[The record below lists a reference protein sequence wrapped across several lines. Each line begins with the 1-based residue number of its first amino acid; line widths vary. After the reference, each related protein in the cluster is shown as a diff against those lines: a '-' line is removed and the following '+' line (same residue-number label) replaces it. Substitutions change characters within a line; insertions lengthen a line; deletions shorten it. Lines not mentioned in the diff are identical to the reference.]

1 MTDNAMENAAHRSR
15 ALTATIATV
24 GVLAFFLVLFFSSV
38 AGLTPV
44 GVAATS
50 ALAMAVISTPILYLV
65 WYRPLRE
72 AAIRHED
79 CVVEVGEMS
88 KLVSLTEFSDQLQS
102 CDTQDELAKV
112 LSAGGSLLLP
122 TWSGAIYVLDTDTEM
137 MEPLTRWGGL
147 MIDDEEHSLTSCWA
161 LRSGKNHLVSDPQG
175 QILCGHVDPEVK
187 FAHMCI
193 PLSAKGK
200 TQGILYLESSV
211 KDADVRTVE
220 SLGQKLAES
229 IGLAVANLS
238 VKEELLH
245 ESVRDPLTGLMNRR
259 FMEESLFR
267 ELHRAERNDTTVGV
281 LMLDLD
287 HFKGFNDEFGHDA
300 GDTVLKHLAT
310 VLGSHIRK
318 EDVACRYGGEEFLVI
333 MPDASH
339 EEACTRA
346 ESIRMKVAELSV
358 VHSGKRLPQLTV
370 SIGVA
375 TYPDDAN
382 GSSELVQAA
391 DLALYKAK
399 EEGRDRVYSLLRSG

>member
-1 MTDNAMENAAHRSR
+1 MTDNATENAAHRSR

-24 GVLAFFLVLFFSSV
+24 GVSAFVAVYLFASV
-38 AGLTPV
+38 ANLSPV
-44 GVAATS
+44 GVAAAS
-50 ALAMAVISTPILYLV
+50 ALMLVVISSPILYLV

-72 AAIRHED
+72 QTCQAED
-79 CVVEVGEMS
+79 CEEVVGQMTRM
-88 KLVSLTEFSDQLQS
+88 VSVTEFSDQLQTCES
-102 CDTQDELAKV
+102 RDELAKV
-112 LSAGGSLLLP
+112 VSAGGSLLLP
-122 TWSGAIYVLDTDTEM
+122 TWSGAIYVLDADTEM
-137 MEPLTRWGGL
+137 MEPLTMWGGL
-147 MIDDEEHSLTSCWA
+147 MIDDAEYSMTSCWA
-161 LRSGKNHLVSDPQG
+161 LRSGKNHLVSDPQE
-175 QILCGHVDPEVK
+175 QILCSHVDPEVK
-187 FAHMCI
+187 AAHMCI

-211 KDADVRTVE
+211 EDADVRTVE
-220 SLGQKLAES
+220 FLGQKLAES

-287 HFKGFNDEFGHDA
+287 HFKAFNDEFGHDA